1 VKKSSKKNFFDEFI
15 INLKNQDKALLFCTI
30 ALTIWG
36 LFNIVT
42 ASSRESV
49 THFDQSLYYYFFRH
63 LVMIS
68 IGFAISLC
76 IINISSKKHYFLST
90 LGYVGIIILIIVALI
105 SSAIRG
111 ANSWLFGGSIQPS
124 EFAKP
129 ILIVFLSCA
138 YDKYQKKLRAK
149 DYKERVKY
157 IIRFLILSFIIPLL
171 VFLQRDAG
179 TAIIIF
185 SIVGILY
192 LVNPMTRI
200 DKFKSIL
207 LGLGAALFLG
217 LVLLFAQG
225 SILTKEQKS
234 RIKYWLNPCQN
245 YENGGYQVCNGY
257 IAFNQGGLFGLG
269 LGKSQQKYSYIP
281 EPHTDSVFAII
292 AEELGAIKCGFI
304 FILYGVLLYR
314 ICKIGSK
321 ATKLRSRYMCVG
333 VATYIFVHIF
343 INLGGLF
350 GIIPVTGIPLP
361 FFTYGGS
368 FTISLLASIAFVQ
381 KVHIETKLSKITI

>member
-1 VKKSSKKNFFDEFI
+1 MKKTHKKNYIDDFI
-15 INLKNQDKALLFCTI
+15 TNLKKQDKLLLFCTI
-30 ALTIWG
+30 ALTTWG

-63 LVMIS
+63 SVMVILGV
-68 IGFAISLC
+68 IASLI
-76 IINISSKKHYFLST
+76 IINVPSKYYYFLST
-90 LGYVGIIILIIVALI
+90 IGLIGILILLGITLI
-105 SSAIRG
+105 TSKIRG
-111 ANSWLFGGSIQPS
+111 ASSWLFGGSIQPS

-129 ILIVFLSCA
+129 IMIVFLACA
-138 YDKYQKKLRAK
+138 YEKYQKKLRNK
-149 DYKERVKY
+149 NYNERVKN
-157 IIRFLILSFIIPLL
+157 ILKFLGLSIAIPVI
-171 VFLQRDAG
+171 VFWQHDAG
-179 TAIIIF
+179 TALILF

-192 LVNPMTRI
+192 LVNPMFRI
-200 DKFKSIL
+200 DKLKSIVV
-207 LGLGAALFLG
+207 GLGVAMFLALT
-217 LVLLFAQG
+217 LVISQG
-225 SILTKEQKS
+225 SLLTEEQSS
-234 RIKYWLNPCQN
+234 RIKYWLNPCHN

-292 AEELGAIKCGFI
+292 AEELGAIKCLFI
-304 FILYGVLLYR
+304 FVLYGVLLYR
-314 ICKIGSK
+314 ICKIASR
-321 ATKLRSRYMCVG
+321 ATKIRGRLIAIG
-333 VATYIFVHIF
+333 TATFIFAHIF

-368 FTISLLASIAFVQ
+368 FTLSLLASVAFVQ
-381 KVHIETKLSKITI
+381 RIHIETKQDIVVI

>member
-1 VKKSSKKNFFDEFI
+1 MKKSSKKNFFDEFI

-292 AEELGAIKCGFI
+292 AEELGAIKCSFI

>member
-1 VKKSSKKNFFDEFI
+1 MKKASKRNLFDEFI
-15 INLKNQDKALLFCTI
+15 TNLKKQDKILLFCTI
-30 ALTIWG
+30 ALTVWG

-49 THFDQSLYYYFFRH
+49 THLDQSLYYYFFRH
-63 LVMIS
+63 LVMVILGV
-68 IGFAISLC
+68 IGSLI
-76 IINISSKKHYFLST
+76 IINIPSKYYYFLST
-90 LGYVGIIILIIVALI
+90 LGLGAVFILLIIALI
-105 SSAIRG
+105 SSVVRG
-111 ANSWLFGGSIQPS
+111 ASSWLFNGSIQPS

-129 ILIVFLSCA
+129 ILIVFLACA
-138 YDKYQKKLRAK
+138 YEKYQKKLKSK

-157 IIRFLILSFIIPLL
+157 IVRFLVLSFIIPVF
-171 VFLQRDAG
+171 VFLQHDAG

-192 LVNPMTRI
+192 LVNPMTRV
-200 DKFKSIL
+200 DKLKSIL
-207 LGLGAALFLG
+207 IGLGTVLFLG
-217 LVLLFAQG
+217 LILFFAQG
-225 SILTKEQKS
+225 SILTEEQES

-292 AEELGAIKCGFI
+292 AEELGAFKSVFI
-304 FILYGVLLYR
+304 FILYGILLYR
-314 ICKIGSK
+314 ICKISSK
-321 ATKLRSRYMCVG
+321 ADKMRGRFIGIG
-333 VATYIFVHIF
+333 VATFIFVHIF

-368 FTISLLASIAFVQ
+368 FTLSLLASIAFVQ
-381 KVHIETKLSKITI
+381 RVHIETKQEKIVI

>member
-1 VKKSSKKNFFDEFI
+1 MKKSSKKNFFDEFI

-68 IGFAISLC
+68 IGFVISLC

-138 YDKYQKKLRAK
+138 YDKYQKKLRVK

-207 LGLGAALFLG
+207 FGLGAALFLG

-257 IAFNQGGLFGLG
+257 IAFNQGG
-269 LGKSQQKYSYIP
+269 
-281 EPHTDSVFAII
+281 
-292 AEELGAIKCGFI
+292 
-304 FILYGVLLYR
+304 
-314 ICKIGSK
+314 
-321 ATKLRSRYMCVG
+321 
-333 VATYIFVHIF
+333 
-343 INLGGLF
+343 
-350 GIIPVTGIPLP
+350 
-361 FFTYGGS
+361 
-368 FTISLLASIAFVQ
+368 
-381 KVHIETKLSKITI
+381 

>member
-1 VKKSSKKNFFDEFI
+1 MKKSSKKNFFDEFI

-68 IGFAISLC
+68 IGFVISLC

-138 YDKYQKKLRAK
+138 YDKYQKKLRVK

-207 LGLGAALFLG
+207 FGLGAALFLG